1 MDESAKYIIRAT
13 IAANGVVERS
23 DVVGAI
29 FGQTEGLLGKDLD
42 LRDLQ
47 DSSKVGRID
56 VDIESENGQ
65 SFGDVLVSSSLDRV
79 ETAILGASLETIT
92 RVGPCRATIEV
103 DRIEDVRAAKR
114 RQIVDR
120 ARELLSDSFD
130 ESVLSSDEIRQAVA
144 ESDVADI
151 AHYSDLPAGP
161 RVKDSDAVIVV
172 EGRAD
177 VAQLL
182 QHGIKNAIAVEGTN
196 VPDAVARLSKERT
209 VTAFLDGDRGGELI
223 LQELTQVGDIE
234 NVAFAPDRESV
245 EDLSR
250 DRLLDALRAKVS
262 IDSIAD
268 VADARSVVA
277 TEREKMATTADTTA
291 SDSGSASVGDPQP
304 PSDGDTDSVSGSG
317 SGSETDADGPD
328 GPITQAIDS
337 ETNSAN
343 GAQSSSTSTEAAT
356 EADSSTTSGSRSDAK
371 TTATTST
378 SNSVTTDQ
386 SHSEPE
392 QNGSTGATGQEDASV
407 HDESADAGTG
417 DTTDADLPPD
427 AAAGGLDDPEQ
438 AAGADTDPDDETNA
452 AEVSSSRSLLGHVSD
467 VIDDNN
473 GTDTARLLDEDGT
486 IVSEV
491 NTDEVFETLRDSD
504 DPPSIVVLDGVVNQR
519 LLDVAAQQGVSEIV
533 AREEG
538 DFVKQPLGTRIR
550 TVADLRAEV

>member
-1 MDESAKYIIRAT
+1 VDESAKYIIRAT

-29 FGQTEGLLGKDLD
+29 FGQTEGLLGKELD

-114 RQIVDR
+114 RQVVDR

-234 NVAFAPDRESV
+234 YVAFAPDRESV

-317 SGSETDADGPD
+317 SETDADGPD
-328 GPITQAIDS
+328 DPITQAIDS
-337 ETNSAN
+337 AETNSAN
-343 GAQSSSTSTEAAT
+343 GAQSSSTAT
-356 EADSSTTSGSRSDAK
+356 EATTETDSSTMSSSQSDVK
-371 TTATTST
+371 TTATASA

-407 HDESADAGTG
+407 HDESAGAETG
-417 DTTDADLPPD
+417 DATGADTPPD

-473 GTDTARLLDEDGT
+473 GTDTARLLDEGGT